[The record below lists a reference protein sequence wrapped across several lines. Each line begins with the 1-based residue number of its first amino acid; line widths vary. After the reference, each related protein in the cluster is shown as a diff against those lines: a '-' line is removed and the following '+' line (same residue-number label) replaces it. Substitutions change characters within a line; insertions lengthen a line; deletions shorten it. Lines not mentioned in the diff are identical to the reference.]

1 MKRIFKLLVLTLAFC
16 FTLLLVGCK
25 VKVQEISMD
34 EEIVKAAVSDNV
46 VSLDELKL
54 NVVYEDGK
62 VEVLDVVD
70 EMLVAGDLEE
80 LKQPGVYTLTFA
92 YGGKMIDVVF
102 EIESEVSTVYADT
115 KSIQEALA
123 QETFDYKN
131 IKLNVTY
138 IDGNKKTI
146 NLDESMLSKY
156 EAKKFTYIGSQTI
169 NFEYKGVKSSFY
181 ITLPTPKGGL
191 NSFELEASEI
201 EEAYKEEEFKHEYL
215 ALKLNYKSGEVGY
228 VPLASSMLSSLD
240 LAKLYIEGTQTVQV
254 KYAGLTKEFTVNVP
268 QNKYFELNSI
278 KDRKEGEM
286 VVVRAYSTDYS
297 SKAIYLYSGDFL
309 SYATSISAVDGE
321 KVGLKLGQEVI
332 LAGTKTTDKDGVVY
346 LKNITFIAATENKDE
361 LVSKVITSNDL
372 SDSLYKVVSLKDAV
386 VKSLPEKLNC
396 YADCSFEVE
405 SNGIVYK
412 IGIPKDTDDKLT
424 QKLFITISEL
434 VVGHELVLENLF
446 VNKLSDGTFVLSF
459 IRDTEFSYVKINH
472 EYQKPE
478 EGEKDPEFEA
488 LLEEYFLYFLGD
500 SPFNLNYQIFDI
512 EAFDKEHGTNLADA
526 VVVPTDPDSMTP
538 EYEIEYYNEIKA
550 KKARLEEFDYNKL
563 SASQKLTYDV
573 LMDQFNST
581 LKYFEFN
588 ENGENIYFYYGT
600 QFGSYLGY
608 QAQLPS
614 IIAEY
619 RFDDKKDIEN
629 YLEYL
634 KTTQLDFEAL
644 FTFEKAKMEKGEG
657 NQMTDYVIDLVIGQ
671 CDAFIDTTEENY
683 LITVFNERI
692 GNYDFLTSEE
702 VEKYK
707 ELNTQYVNEYFVE
720 AYKWLKERMLELK
733 EMNDDTKK
741 GSLSETETGKKYYEV
756 LFQDKCGSDLTIPEL
771 IEYIDAKLAEYD
783 ELAQIYT
790 AYDGNLMI
798 DANLIKYKETGELDY
813 YGSLYSIIPFLQ
825 EKFKEDFP
833 ELPEEFILGENI
845 AIKEIS
851 DALKDNSSPAFYLV
865 SPMDANI
872 DEVIYINPKDFAEVG
887 TYMFTTIAH
896 EAWPGHLYQN
906 VYFKNNKSH
915 DIRMVMSYTGYS
927 EGWANYIENY
937 VAKYVLD
944 DYAAQQMFLLNA
956 ISSLSSCRIDI
967 GVNYEGWGIE
977 QIIEQ
982 YGLTMD
988 DVNSGRYT
996 WSNGD
1001 TVSIDDFEEIY
1012 YFYVEVPTNYL
1023 MYFFSCAQLMDIKAE
1038 FKEKMGVYYSEK
1050 LFHTIYLETGDASWP
1065 IIKKVYD
1072 DYAAKWGTNGTAYAN

>member
-1 MKRIFKLLVLTLAFC
+1 MKRIFKLLVLLLAFS
-16 FTLLLVGCK
+16 FSLLLVGCNP
-25 VKVQEISMD
+25 KVQEIAMEKEVVD
-34 EEIVKAAVSDNV
+34 AALLDNV
-46 VSLDELKL
+46 VNLDELKL
-54 NVVYEDGK
+54 NVTYDDGK
-62 VEVLDVVD
+62 VEVVEVTN
-70 EMLVAGDLEE
+70 EMIVSGSLED

-92 YGGKMIDVVF
+92 YGEKTVDVVF
-102 EIESEVSTVYADT
+102 EIEAEVSTVYADT
-115 KSIQEALA
+115 KSVQEALA

-138 IDGNKKTI
+138 VDGSKKTI
-146 NLDESMLSKY
+146 NLDETMLSKY

-201 EEAYKEEEFKHEYL
+201 EEAYKEVEFKHEYL

-228 VPLASSMLSSLD
+228 IPLASSMMNSLD
-240 LAKLYIEGTQTVQV
+240 LAKLYVKGTQTIQI
-254 KYAGLTKEFTVNVP
+254 KYAGVTNEFTVNVP
-268 QNKYFELNSI
+268 ENKYFELNSI
-278 KDRKEGEM
+278 KDKKEGELI
-286 VVVRAYSTDYS
+286 VVRAYATDYS
-297 SKAIYLYSGDFL
+297 SKAVYLYSEDFL
-309 SYATSISAVDGE
+309 SYATSISAINGE
-321 KVGLKLGQEVI
+321 KIGLKLGQEVI
-332 LAGTKTTDKDGVVY
+332 LAGSKTTDKDGIVY
-346 LKNITFIAATENKDE
+346 LKNITFIAATENRDD
-361 LVSKVITSNDL
+361 LASDVITSNEL
-372 SDSLYKVVSLKDAV
+372 TSSLYKVVTLKDAV
-386 VKSLPEKLNC
+386 VKSLPEQLNC

-412 IGIPKDTDDKLT
+412 VGIPKDTDDKFT
-424 QKLFITISEL
+424 QKLFVTISEL
-434 VVGHELVLENLF
+434 VVGHELVLENMF
-446 VNKLSDGTFVLSF
+446 INKLSDGTYVLSF
-459 IRDTEFSYVKINH
+459 IRDTNFSYVKVNH

-488 LLEEYFLYFLGD
+488 LMEEYFLYFLGD

-512 EAFDKEHGTNLADA
+512 KAFDEKHGTNLADA
-526 VVVPTDPDSMTP
+526 LVVPTDPEAMTP
-538 EYEIEYYNEIKA
+538 EYEIEYYYEILE
-550 KKARLEEFDYNKL
+550 KKERLEAFDYNKL

-573 LMDQFNST
+573 LMTEFNNT

-588 ENGENIYFYYGT
+588 QNGENIFFYYGT

-644 FTFEKAKMEKGEG
+644 FTFEKAKVEKGEG

-671 CDAFIDTTEENY
+671 CDAFIDTTKENY
-683 LITVFNERI
+683 LITAFNERI
-692 GNYDFLTSEE
+692 GSYEFLTSDE
-702 VEKYK
+702 VEYYK

-720 AYKWLKERMLELK
+720 AYKWLKEKMLELK
-733 EMNDDTKK
+733 EMNDDSKK

-756 LFQDKCGSDLTIPEL
+756 LFQDKCGSDMTIPEL
-771 IEYIDAKLAEYD
+771 IEYIEAKLDEYDKLAE
-783 ELAQIYT
+783 IYT
-790 AYDGNLMI
+790 AYDGNLMV
-798 DANLIKYKETGELDY
+798 DAGLVKYTETGELDY
-813 YGSLYSIIPFLQ
+813 YESLYSIIPFLQ
-825 EKFKEDFP
+825 EKIKEDFP
-833 ELPEEFILGENI
+833 DLPADFILGENI
-845 AIKEIS
+845 SIKEIS

-872 DEVIYINPKDFAEVG
+872 DEVIYINPKDFSAVD

-906 VYFKNNKSH
+906 VYYKNNKSH

-937 VAKYVLD
+937 VVKYVLD
-944 DYAAQQMFLLNA
+944 DYAAQQMFLLST

-967 GVNYEGWGIE
+967 GVNYEGWGVE
-977 QIIEQ
+977 EIIEQ

-988 DVNSGRYT
+988 DVTSGRYT

-1001 TVSIDDFEEIY
+1001 TVSLDDFEEIY

-1065 IIKKVYD
+1065 IIKKAYD